1 MQSGR
6 FYNEFKSR
14 ANPNPQVADDV
25 NDVNLDGFRNMDYE
39 AFGINPQDLAQQT
52 PNFKFSSVD
61 DTTSRIFDNQ
71 NIVPNQGL
79 NQPPKPQSGVDIIE
93 QLANLNRSMKGQPPL
108 RPQEP
113 NINPQQQSSLDSI
126 NKTGLNDEL
135 AKEAEVFTKRGFVNQ
150 NMASNIAGMTAGGGI
165 GATLD
170 RENPTRGFILGAV
183 AGGLGTDVL
192 TRALTPQ
199 NTKALA
205 VEMLSSAPKGKS
217 VSDVMSAINNIA
229 KLAVGKNASYADKLD
244 DLKNSIGDIYSKIKK
259 PTKEQSDMLSFINGT
274 REFVSLGYDKE
285 LAGISRVLSKGYQND
300 VSGKGLKH
308 FITKHYGEGA
318 EGELNAR
325 EVLDLYKTIVN
336 GTRNETATSVSYIRT
351 LDKFNPITKQNEPIR
366 FEVFF
371 GKNGNELDLIS
382 YYSNRNLDGGISSTN
397 AINHHSG
404 IPQKQDS
411 VQATSVST
419 PISDKTIPPNHL
431 NSTKMKGGY
440 TTQVMTHN
448 ILAASLGAGLGSAY
462 APEDKRLAGAVAGA
476 FGVMGLANV
485 SSVFNAVRN
494 IVRDTGIDNAIKAG
508 VDKTIVKTANK
519 FLSDEANKI
528 WGDVTGGMLNELKLK
543 FSNTLDESYEVARD
557 KVTGTMS
564 SYYNKMVDLSAVL
577 SKISKEDNK
586 ALYDFFVNGAKIDTL
601 KPELREF
608 ANNAREQIIKE
619 FSYQVDSGLI
629 SKEVA
634 DEFGGNFLSR
644 VYENEK
650 LAHKFKEYF
659 FGSNSFTVDKMY
671 ARGTTKTVDE
681 ATYNSLLK
689 GDLFEGSK
697 IATKGDKG
705 FSQEGKWILEGQ
717 KYNSLGKKEY
727 ILRRD
732 YTSAEREAMGEVTDV
747 AKLLPQTLYK
757 MTERRVNNEFL
768 TQIFLYHQSAF
779 LLIIF

>member
-52 PNFKFSSVD
+52 PNFKFNSVD

-126 NKTGLNDEL
+126 NRVNDEL

-170 RENPTRGFILGAV
+170 RENPTRGFIAGAISGAVGANALPKLANGGMDLINGMLGKNTQNNILKSEVLKKDLTNSGTISKFDKGVNELRKVNYDDLTEQQKGVYDVFMGHRNQTDIRISDLNDVLSLERGSRTLGARKIMIKH
-183 AGGLGTDVL
+183 AGIDKTGGL
-192 TRALTPQ
+192 
-199 NTKALA
+199 
-205 VEMLSSAPKGKS
+205 SS
-217 VSDVMSAINNIA
+217 DELINIENIA
-229 KLAVGKNASYADKLD
+229 K
-244 DLKNSIGDIYSKIKK
+244 
-259 PTKEQSDMLSFINGT
+259 
-274 REFVSLGYDKE
+274 
-285 LAGISRVLSKGYQND
+285 
-300 VSGKGLKH
+300 
-308 FITKHYGEGA
+308 YGELKPESFEMRENSLRYAYEAKAGDNTLYLVVDEFNDGKKVFDFYSDRNFTDYKVATNNKQQPIPNVASA
-318 EGELNAR
+318 E
-325 EVLDLYKTIVN
+325 
-336 GTRNETATSVSYIRT
+336 
-351 LDKFNPITKQNEPIR
+351 
-366 FEVFF
+366 
-371 GKNGNELDLIS
+371 
-382 YYSNRNLDGGISSTN
+382 
-397 AINHHSG
+397 
-404 IPQKQDS
+404 
-411 VQATSVST
+411 
-419 PISDKTIPPNHL
+419 TIPPNHL